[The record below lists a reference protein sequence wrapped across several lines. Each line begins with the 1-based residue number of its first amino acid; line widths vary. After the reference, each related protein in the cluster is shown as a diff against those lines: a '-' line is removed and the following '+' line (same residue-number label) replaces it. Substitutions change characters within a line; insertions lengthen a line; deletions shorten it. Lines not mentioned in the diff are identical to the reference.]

1 MVRHAVVSMSNVTD
15 LGELTVDMLRATF
28 PAWRIFRA
36 ADTWWAIRGGIQVWD
51 GPRSLLVRSL
61 AASDLTALA
70 ERLCAQA
77 WLDGLDDDELAGVY
91 RGDQVR
97 SDP

>member
-1 MVRHAVVSMSNVTD
+1 MQVVSMSNVTSP
-15 LGELTVDMLRATF
+15 GELTVDMLRATF

-36 ADTWWAIRGGIQVWD
+36 AETWLAIRGGIQVWD
-51 GPRSLLVRSL
+51 GPSSLVVRAL
-61 AASDLTALA
+61 AAPDLIALA

-77 WLDGLDDDELAGVY
+77 WLDGLEDDELAAVY
-91 RGDQVR
+91 RGDQVG

>member
-1 MVRHAVVSMSNVTD
+1 MSSVTD
-15 LGELTVDMLRATF
+15 LGELTVGMLRATF
-28 PAWRIFRA
+28 SAQWRIFRA
-36 ADTWWAIRGGIQVWD
+36 ADTWWVIRGGMQVWD

-77 WLDGLDDDELAGVY
+77 WLDGLDV
-91 RGDQVR
+91 
-97 SDP
+97 